1 MIGPVQSH
9 DVWRQSRGTTGVL
22 KWEGFV
28 ENVGFEPA
36 VKECT
41 SNGCLELWWWKR
53 WVDKWMRRWIE
64 TELMRLMKWIWKLIP
79 KMRWCISD
87 QAICDFQWEG
97 GWWAVLLLLGI
108 YPKISGFFIEPWD
121 LGIFV
126 QPCVKIFI
134 LARPMLSCSV
144 LPSVCVSI
152 TFVNSVIMNIRI
164 FNFFS
169 PSCSQAILVFQYQTT
184 WQYSDYREYRWG

>member
-41 SNGCLELWWWKR
+41 SNGCWELWWWKR
-53 WVDKWMRRWIE
+53 WVNKWMRRWIE

-87 QAICDFQWEG
+87 RAICDFQWEG
-97 GWWAVLLLLGI
+97 GWWAVFLLLGI
-108 YPKISGFFIEPWD
+108 YPKISGFLIESWD
-121 LGIFV
+121 FCATLCENFH
-126 QPCVKIFI
+126 FS
-134 LARPMLSCSV
+134 AAY
-144 LPSVCVSI
+144 
-152 TFVNSVIMNIRI
+152 VIMRCPSICLCVYHVCEFCHNKYTYLQ
-164 FNFFS
+164 FFFT
-169 PSCSQAILVFQYQTT
+169 IM
-184 WQYSDYREYRWG
+184 